1 MIRINKKFQI
11 IIYVLLVFLLSTY
24 LQLDNSEYFSDI
36 ITFLSVTLG
45 FSITAMSIIATSN
58 FSKELYKKESTHNNS
73 KTLLHILIDRFR
85 KSIFIFLITLI
96 SILIFLYVKK
106 LDFISYDFWKTEISV
121 KSVMIGN
128 IWYLTIL
135 SIYHFINILNLFS
148 KFIIQSSKKM

>member
-11 IIYVLLVFLLSTY
+11 IIYILLVFLLSTY

-36 ITFLSVTLG
+36 ITLLSVTLG